1 MFRLIASPSSLVLQR
16 GYQRAN
22 SACIRSMTSA
32 AASTSVLFDKIAF
45 IGTGKMAQ
53 SMIDPLIKNGFQPA
67 SKVSVYDV
75 SAKSMQEMKTRYP
88 DIQTTESLAE
98 AVHEA
103 DCIVLA
109 VKPQNVNESFWNQF
123 PSKDSDDIKKDNY
136 RLRDDAT
143 LVSILAGTPV
153 KDFVPSG
160 ISKIVR
166 RWVLLLYK
174 YFSTVY
180 FLLFFSFFLYLYVCN
195 YIILNFSRFRR
206 ISTHQSVCRTRQ
218 V

>member
-1 MFRLIASPSSLVLQR
+1 MFRFIASPSSLVLQR

-22 SACIRSMTSA
+22 SICIRSMASA
-32 AASTSVLFDKIAF
+32 AATSTMFDKIAF

-53 SMIDPLIKNGFQPA
+53 SMIDPLIKNGYQPA

-75 SAKSMQEMKTRYP
+75 SPKSLEEIKTRYP
-88 DIQTTESLAE
+88 DIQITESIGE

-103 DCIVLA
+103 NCIVLA
-109 VKPQNVNESFWNQF
+109 VKPQNVNETFWNQF
-123 PSKDSDDIKKDNY
+123 PSNDKDNDKNNAY
-136 RLRDDAT
+136 RLRDDVT
-143 LVSILAGTPV
+143 LLSILAGTPV
-153 KDFVPSG
+153 KDFIPSG
-160 ISKIVR
+160 IKKIVR

-180 FLLFFSFFLYLYVCN
+180 FFLFFSFVLYFCACN
-195 YIILNFSRFRR
+195 NIILNFSRFCLL
-206 ISTHQSVCRTRQ
+206 STHQSVCRTRQ

>member
-1 MFRLIASPSSLVLQR
+1 MFRFIASPSSLVLQR

-22 SACIRSMTSA
+22 SICIRSMASA
-32 AASTSVLFDKIAF
+32 AATSTMFDKIAF

-53 SMIDPLIKNGFQPA
+53 SMIDPLIKNGYQPA

-75 SAKSMQEMKTRYP
+75 SPKSLEEIKTRYP
-88 DIQTTESLAE
+88 DIQITESLAE

-123 PSKDSDDIKKDNY
+123 PSNDKDNDKNNAY
-136 RLRDDAT
+136 RLRDDVT
-143 LVSILAGTPV
+143 LLSILAGTPV
-153 KDFVPSG
+153 KDFIPSG
-160 ISKIVR
+160 IKKIVR

-174 YFSTVY
+174 YFCTSTLVPY
-180 FLLFFSFFLYLYVCN
+180 TSSCSFPLF
-195 YIILNFSRFRR
+195 YI
-206 ISTHQSVCRTRQ
+206 SVLAII
-218 V
+218 

>member
-22 SACIRSMTSA
+22 SICIRSMTSA
-32 AASTSVLFDKIAF
+32 ATSTSTMFDKIAF

-53 SMIDPLIKNGFQPA
+53 SMIDPLIKNGYQPA

-75 SAKSMQEMKTRYP
+75 SAKSMEEIKTRYP
-88 DIQTTESLAE
+88 DIQITESLAE

-123 PSKDSDDIKKDNY
+123 PSNDNDDDKKNAY

-143 LVSILAGTPV
+143 LLSILAGTPV
-153 KDFVPSG
+153 RDLAPSG

-166 RWVLLLYK
+166 RWVLLL
-174 YFSTVY
+174 
-180 FLLFFSFFLYLYVCN
+180 
-195 YIILNFSRFRR
+195 
-206 ISTHQSVCRTRQ
+206 
-218 V
+218 